1 MNDRDPG
8 PWPMGVPRHLE
19 VPERS
24 VAANLALTAAREP
37 KRTATIFYG
46 GRLSYGDLARQVDA
60 LAGWLRHEAGVARGD
75 RVLLCMQNSPHYVIG
90 YYAILRADA
99 VVVPVNPMNR
109 AGEMRH
115 LADDTGAR
123 VALAGTDVVDVL
135 APLLADGALASVLAA
150 DYAGMADPAEGPP
163 LPVALAR
170 PLPDPLPPGVV
181 RWRDALA
188 ADLAPG
194 ESVAGPDD
202 LAVIPYSSGTTG
214 RPKGCMH
221 THRTVMTTLMGSL
234 AWNPQGLG
242 HATLVALPLFHVT
255 GMQNSMNAP
264 VAAGETMVLMAR
276 WDRRLAAELIRRHRV
291 TRWRSISTMAID
303 LVNDPDLDPADLSS
317 LRMIGGG
324 GAAMPDSV
332 ARRLKEITGLDYIEG
347 YGLSETMAAT
357 HINPVDAPK
366 RHCLGIP
373 VFDVD
378 ARVVDPDTLVELGP
392 DQPGEIVVSAPQ
404 VFVGYWNQPE
414 ATAAVFF
421 ERDGKRFLRTGDIGR
436 VDAEGYFHIVDRL
449 KRMINVSGFKV
460 WPTEVEG
467 LIHDHPDVAEVC
479 VVGRPDA
486 RRGERVRACVVTR
499 GARDADALIAWCRI
513 RMAAYKVPS
522 DVIFLDALP
531 RSPSGKVMWRDLA
544 ADAAAEADIAPA

>member
-1 MNDRDPG
+1 MFDRHLAV
-8 PWPMGVPRHLE
+8 WPKGVPHHLH

-24 VAANLALTAAREP
+24 VAENLFLTAARVP
-37 KRTATIFYG
+37 DRVATIFYG
-46 GRLSYGDLARQVDA
+46 GTQTWADLAKTVER

-75 RVLLCMQNSPHYVIG
+75 RVLLYMQNSPHYIAG

-109 AGEMRH
+109 VAEMRH
-115 LADDTGAR
+115 LAADTGAR
-123 VALAGTDVVDVL
+123 VALAGQELLDHL
-135 APLLADGALASVLAA
+135 APLLADGGLTHVLAA
-150 DYAGMADPAEGPP
+150 AYADMADAAAGPP
-163 LPVALAR
+163 LPEALAR
-170 PLPDPLPPGVV
+170 PAPDDHGSPGVV
-181 RWRDALA
+181 RWQDALA
-188 ADLAPG
+188 ADLPAPD
-194 ESVAGPDD
+194 SVAGPDD

-264 VAAGETMVLMAR
+264 VAAGETMVLMSR
-276 WDRRLAAELIRRHRV
+276 WDRRLAAELIRRHGV
-291 TRWRSISTMAID
+291 TRWRNIATMAID
-303 LVNDPDLDPADLSS
+303 LVNDPDLDPADLAS
-317 LRMIGGG
+317 LKMIGGG
-324 GAAMPDSV
+324 GAAMPDAV

-357 HINPVDAPK
+357 HINPVDAPR

-378 ARVVDPDTLVELGP
+378 ARIVDPDTLVELGP
-392 DQPGEIVVSAPQ
+392 DEPGEIVVSAPQ
-404 VFVGYWNQPE
+404 VFTGYWNQPE
-414 ATAAVFF
+414 ATAAAFF
-421 ERDGKRFLRTGDIGR
+421 ERDGKRFFRTGDIAR
-436 VDAEGYFHIVDRL
+436 ADAEGYFFIVDRL

-460 WPTEVEG
+460 WPTEVEDM
-467 LIHDHPDVAEVC
+467 IHDHPDVAEVC
-479 VVGRPDA
+479 ITACPDA
-486 RRGERVRACVVTR
+486 RRGEAVRAWIV
-499 GARDADALIAWCRI
+499 ARRPLAGEALIAWCRD

-522 DVIFLDALP
+522 RVDFLDALP
-531 RSPSGKVMWRDLA
+531 RSPSGKVQWLELSRRDT
-544 ADAAAEADIAPA
+544 DAPAA